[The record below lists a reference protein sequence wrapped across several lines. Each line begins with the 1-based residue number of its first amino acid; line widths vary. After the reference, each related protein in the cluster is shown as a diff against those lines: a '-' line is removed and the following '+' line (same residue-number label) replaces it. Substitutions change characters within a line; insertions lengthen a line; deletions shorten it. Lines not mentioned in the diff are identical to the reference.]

1 MRIKGPRDAFEDMV
15 SVCFRDVV
23 FATYLE
29 FVDLE
34 RSVDEPWEELLRMR
48 LYLPESMSGR
58 SER

>member
-34 RSVDEPWEELLRMR
+34 RS
-48 LYLPESMSGR
+48 
-58 SER
+58 